1 MSYIYTLLD
10 IVSSLLILV
19 TFTFA
24 VSVKDNK
31 ANKKRECEEIT
42 ENEIIILSKCNNI
55 FWANLSYNPHAVEL
69 LKKRF
74 EYEKSLSEEEY
85 NRLPFCNKIDWVI
98 ICMNENAIELIKKR
112 IEYENYLGYNYKF
125 QDCIDS
131 SYGENRINWTTMTS
145 NKNAIE
151 LLRDRIK
158 YEKSLYNLDIKEYNK
173 LVNKI
178 NWKSGLTSTK
188 NAVILLKY
196 LLKEYGDNFTILSFL
211 FEDSKFNITKSKSI
225 VKKHTDI
232 KII

>member
-1 MSYIYTLLD
+1 MSYLYMLLD

-98 ICMNENAIELIKKR
+98 ICMNENAIELIKER
-112 IEYENYLGYNYKF
+112 IEYEKCLGYNYKF
-125 QDCIDS
+125 QDSIDS

>member
-1 MSYIYTLLD
+1 MSYLYMLLD

-19 TFTFA
+19 SFTFA

-98 ICMNENAIELIKKR
+98 ICMNENAIELIKER

-125 QDCIDS
+125 QDSIDS

-151 LLRDRIK
+151 LLRDRVK
-158 YEKSLYNLDIKEYNK
+158 YEKSLDIKEYNK
-173 LVNKI
+173 LDSKI
-178 NWKSGLTSTK
+178 NWNTGLTSTK
-188 NAVILLKY
+188 NAVLLLKD
-196 LLKEYGDNFTILSFL
+196 LLID
-211 FEDSKFNITKSKSI
+211 
-225 VKKHTDI
+225 
-232 KII
+232 

>member
-98 ICMNENAIELIKKR
+98 ISMNENAIELIKKR

>member
-1 MSYIYTLLD
+1 MSYLYMLLD

-19 TFTFA
+19 SFTFA
-24 VSVKDNK
+24 VSLKDK
-31 ANKKRECEEIT
+31 TNKKRECEEIT

-85 NRLPFCNKIDWVI
+85 NRLPFCNKINWVI
-98 ICMNENAIELIKKR
+98 ISMNEYAIELIKER

-125 QDCIDS
+125 QDSIDS

-151 LLRDRIK
+151 LLRDRVK
-158 YEKSLYNLDIKEYNK
+158 YEKSLDIKEYNK
-173 LVNKI
+173 LDSKI
-178 NWKSGLTSTK
+178 NWNTGLTSTK
-188 NAVILLKY
+188 NAVLLLKD
-196 LLKEYGDNFTILSFL
+196 LLID
-211 FEDSKFNITKSKSI
+211 
-225 VKKHTDI
+225 
-232 KII
+232 

>member
-173 LVNKI
+173 MVNKI

>member
-1 MSYIYTLLD
+1 MSYLYMLLD

-19 TFTFA
+19 SFTFA

-98 ICMNENAIELIKKR
+98 ISMNENAIELIKER
-112 IEYENYLGYNYKF
+112 IEYEKYLGYNYKF
-125 QDCIDS
+125 QDSIDS

-151 LLRDRIK
+151 LLRDRVK
-158 YEKSLYNLDIKEYNK
+158 YEKSLDIKEYNK
-173 LVNKI
+173 LDSKI
-178 NWKSGLTSTK
+178 NWNTGLTSTK
-188 NAVILLKY
+188 NAVILLKD
-196 LLKEYGDNFTILSFL
+196 LLID
-211 FEDSKFNITKSKSI
+211 
-225 VKKHTDI
+225 
-232 KII
+232 

>member
-1 MSYIYTLLD
+1 MSYLYMLLD

-19 TFTFA
+19 SFTFA

-74 EYEKSLSEEEY
+74 EYEKSLSDVEY

-98 ICMNENAIELIKKR
+98 ISMNENAIELIKER
-112 IEYENYLGYNYKF
+112 IEYEKCLGYNYKF
-125 QDCIDS
+125 QDSIDS

-151 LLRDRIK
+151 LLRDRVK
-158 YEKSLYNLDIKEYNK
+158 YEKSLDIKEYNK
-173 LVNKI
+173 LDSKI
-178 NWKSGLTSTK
+178 NWNTGLTSTK
-188 NAVILLKY
+188 NAVILLKD
-196 LLKEYGDNFTILSFL
+196 LLID
-211 FEDSKFNITKSKSI
+211 
-225 VKKHTDI
+225 
-232 KII
+232 

>member
-1 MSYIYTLLD
+1 MSYLYMLLD

-24 VSVKDNK
+24 VSVKDK

-74 EYEKSLSEEEY
+74 EYEKSLSDVEY

-98 ICMNENAIELIKKR
+98 ICMNENAIELIKER
-112 IEYENYLGYNYKF
+112 IEYEKYLGYNYKF
-125 QDCIDS
+125 QDSIDS
-131 SYGENRINWTTMTS
+131 SYGKNRINWTTMTS

-188 NAVILLKY
+188 NAVILLKD
-196 LLKEYGDNFTILSFL
+196 LLI
-211 FEDSKFNITKSKSI
+211 
-225 VKKHTDI
+225 
-232 KII
+232 

>member
-1 MSYIYTLLD
+1 MSYLYMLLD

-19 TFTFA
+19 SFTFA

-98 ICMNENAIELIKKR
+98 ISMNENAIELIKER
-112 IEYENYLGYNYKF
+112 IEYEKCLGYNYKF
-125 QDCIDS
+125 QDSIDS

-145 NKNAIE
+145 NKKAIE

-188 NAVILLKY
+188 NAVILLKD
-196 LLKEYGDNFTILSFL
+196 LLI
-211 FEDSKFNITKSKSI
+211 
-225 VKKHTDI
+225 
-232 KII
+232 

>member
-1 MSYIYTLLD
+1 MLLD

-98 ICMNENAIELIKKR
+98 ICMNENAIELIKER

-125 QDCIDS
+125 QDSIDS

-151 LLRDRIK
+151 LLRDRVK
-158 YEKSLYNLDIKEYNK
+158 YEKSLDIKEYNK
-173 LVNKI
+173 LDSKI
-178 NWKSGLTSTK
+178 NWNTGLTSTK
-188 NAVILLKY
+188 NAVLLLKD
-196 LLKEYGDNFTILSFL
+196 LLID
-211 FEDSKFNITKSKSI
+211 
-225 VKKHTDI
+225 
-232 KII
+232 

>member
-1 MSYIYTLLD
+1 MSYLYMLLD

-19 TFTFA
+19 SFTFA

-74 EYEKSLSEEEY
+74 EYEKSLSKEEY
-85 NRLPFCNKIDWVI
+85 NRLPFCNKINWVI
-98 ICMNENAIELIKKR
+98 ISMNENAIELIKER
-112 IEYENYLGYNYKF
+112 IEYEKYLGYNYKF
-125 QDCIDS
+125 QDSIDS

-158 YEKSLYNLDIKEYNK
+158 YEKSLDIKEYNK
-173 LVNKI
+173 LDSKI
-178 NWKSGLTSTK
+178 NWNTGLTSTK
-188 NAVILLKY
+188 NAVLLLKD
-196 LLKEYGDNFTILSFL
+196 LLID
-211 FEDSKFNITKSKSI
+211 
-225 VKKHTDI
+225 
-232 KII
+232 

>member
-1 MSYIYTLLD
+1 MSYLYMLLD

-19 TFTFA
+19 SFTFA

-74 EYEKSLSEEEY
+74 EYEKSLSKEEY
-85 NRLPFCNKIDWVI
+85 NRLPFCNKINWVI
-98 ICMNENAIELIKKR
+98 ISMNENAIELIKER
-112 IEYENYLGYNYKF
+112 IEYEKYLGYNYKF
-125 QDCIDS
+125 QDSIDS

-151 LLRDRIK
+151 LLRDRVK
-158 YEKSLYNLDIKEYNK
+158 YEKSLDIKEYNK
-173 LVNKI
+173 LDSKI
-178 NWKSGLTSTK
+178 NWNTGLTSTK
-188 NAVILLKY
+188 NAVILLKD
-196 LLKEYGDNFTILSFL
+196 LLID
-211 FEDSKFNITKSKSI
+211 
-225 VKKHTDI
+225 
-232 KII
+232 

>member
-1 MSYIYTLLD
+1 MLLD

-125 QDCIDS
+125 QDSIDS

>member
-1 MSYIYTLLD
+1 MSYLYMLLD

-19 TFTFA
+19 SFTFA

-98 ICMNENAIELIKKR
+98 ICMNENAIELIKER
-112 IEYENYLGYNYKF
+112 IEYEKYLGYNYKF
-125 QDCIDS
+125 QDSIDS

-145 NKNAIE
+145 NKNE
-151 LLRDRIK
+151 YQPLL
-158 YEKSLYNLDIKEYNK
+158 
-173 LVNKI
+173 
-178 NWKSGLTSTK
+178 GLTT
-188 NAVILLKY
+188 
-196 LLKEYGDNFTILSFL
+196 
-211 FEDSKFNITKSKSI
+211 
-225 VKKHTDI
+225 
-232 KII
+232 

>member
-1 MSYIYTLLD
+1 MSYLYMLLD

-24 VSVKDNK
+24 VSVKDK
-31 ANKKRECEEIT
+31 TNKKRECEEIT

-55 FWANLSYNPHAVEL
+55 FWANLSYNPHAVKL

-125 QDCIDS
+125 QDSIDS
-131 SYGENRINWTTMTS
+131 SYGENRINWNVMTS

-158 YEKSLYNLDIKEYNK
+158 YEKSLYNLDIKEYNE

>member
-1 MSYIYTLLD
+1 MSYLYMLLD

-19 TFTFA
+19 SFTFA

-85 NRLPFCNKIDWVI
+85 NRLPFCNKINWVI
-98 ICMNENAIELIKKR
+98 ISMNENAIELIKER
-112 IEYENYLGYNYKF
+112 IEYEKYLGYNYKF
-125 QDCIDS
+125 QDSIDS

-151 LLRDRIK
+151 LLRDRVK
-158 YEKSLYNLDIKEYNK
+158 YEKSLDIKEYNK
-173 LVNKI
+173 LDSKI
-178 NWKSGLTSTK
+178 NWNTGLTSTK
-188 NAVILLKY
+188 NAVLLLKD
-196 LLKEYGDNFTILSFL
+196 LLID
-211 FEDSKFNITKSKSI
+211 
-225 VKKHTDI
+225 
-232 KII
+232 

>member
-1 MSYIYTLLD
+1 MSYLYMLLD

-98 ICMNENAIELIKKR
+98 ISMNENAIELIKER
-112 IEYENYLGYNYKF
+112 IEYEKYLGYNYKF
-125 QDCIDS
+125 QDSIDS

-151 LLRDRIK
+151 LLRDRVK
-158 YEKSLYNLDIKEYNK
+158 YEKSLDIKEYNK
-173 LVNKI
+173 LDSKI
-178 NWKSGLTSTK
+178 NWNTGLTSTK
-188 NAVILLKY
+188 NAVILLKD
-196 LLKEYGDNFTILSFL
+196 LLID
-211 FEDSKFNITKSKSI
+211 
-225 VKKHTDI
+225 
-232 KII
+232 

>member
-1 MSYIYTLLD
+1 MLLD

-19 TFTFA
+19 SFTFA

-98 ICMNENAIELIKKR
+98 ISMNENAIELIKER
-112 IEYENYLGYNYKF
+112 IEYEKYLGYNYKF
-125 QDCIDS
+125 QDSIDS

-151 LLRDRIK
+151 LLRDRVK
-158 YEKSLYNLDIKEYNK
+158 YEKSLDIKEYNK
-173 LVNKI
+173 LDSKI
-178 NWKSGLTSTK
+178 NWNTGLTSTK
-188 NAVILLKY
+188 NAVLLLKD
-196 LLKEYGDNFTILSFL
+196 LLID
-211 FEDSKFNITKSKSI
+211 
-225 VKKHTDI
+225 
-232 KII
+232 

>member
-158 YEKSLYNLDIKEYNK
+158 YEKSLYNLDIKEYNE

>member
-1 MSYIYTLLD
+1 MSYLYMLLD

-74 EYEKSLSEEEY
+74 EYEKSLSKEEY
-85 NRLPFCNKIDWVI
+85 NRLPFCNKINWVI
-98 ICMNENAIELIKKR
+98 ISMNENAIELIKKR

-125 QDCIDS
+125 QDSIDS

-151 LLRDRIK
+151 LLRDRVK
-158 YEKSLYNLDIKEYNK
+158 YEKSLDIKEYNK
-173 LVNKI
+173 LDSKI
-178 NWKSGLTSTK
+178 NWNTGLTSTK
-188 NAVILLKY
+188 NAVLLLKD
-196 LLKEYGDNFTILSFL
+196 LLID
-211 FEDSKFNITKSKSI
+211 
-225 VKKHTDI
+225 
-232 KII
+232 

>member
-1 MSYIYTLLD
+1 MLLD

-19 TFTFA
+19 SFTFA

-98 ICMNENAIELIKKR
+98 ICMNENAIELIKER

-125 QDCIDS
+125 QDSIDS

-151 LLRDRIK
+151 LLRDRVK
-158 YEKSLYNLDIKEYNK
+158 YEKSLDIKEYNK
-173 LVNKI
+173 LDSKI
-178 NWKSGLTSTK
+178 NWNTGLTSTK
-188 NAVILLKY
+188 NAVLLLKD
-196 LLKEYGDNFTILSFL
+196 LLID
-211 FEDSKFNITKSKSI
+211 
-225 VKKHTDI
+225 
-232 KII
+232 

>member
-1 MSYIYTLLD
+1 MLLD

-24 VSVKDNK
+24 VSVKDK
-31 ANKKRECEEIT
+31 TNKKRECEEIT

-98 ICMNENAIELIKKR
+98 ISMNENAIELIKER
-112 IEYENYLGYNYKF
+112 IEYEKYLGYNYKF
-125 QDCIDS
+125 QDSIDS
-131 SYGENRINWTTMTS
+131 SYGKNRINWTTMTS

-188 NAVILLKY
+188 NAVILRY
-196 LLKEYGDNFTILSFL
+196 
-211 FEDSKFNITKSKSI
+211 NI
-225 VKKHTDI
+225 
-232 KII
+232 

>member
-1 MSYIYTLLD
+1 MSYLYMLLD

-19 TFTFA
+19 SFTFA

-74 EYEKSLSEEEY
+74 EYEKSLSKEEY
-85 NRLPFCNKIDWVI
+85 NRLPFCNKINWVI
-98 ICMNENAIELIKKR
+98 ISMNENAIELIKER
-112 IEYENYLGYNYKF
+112 IEYEKCLGYNYKF
-125 QDCIDS
+125 QDSIDS

-151 LLRDRIK
+151 LLRD
-158 YEKSLYNLDIKEYNK
+158 S
-173 LVNKI
+173 I
-178 NWKSGLTSTK
+178 NGM
-188 NAVILLKY
+188 LL
-196 LLKEYGDNFTILSFL
+196 
-211 FEDSKFNITKSKSI
+211 
-225 VKKHTDI
+225 
-232 KII
+232 

>member
-1 MSYIYTLLD
+1 MLLD

-19 TFTFA
+19 SFTFA

-98 ICMNENAIELIKKR
+98 ISMNENAIELIKER
-112 IEYENYLGYNYKF
+112 IEYENYLVYNYKF
-125 QDCIDS
+125 QDSIDS

-145 NKNAIE
+145 NKYAIE
-151 LLRDRIK
+151 LLRDRVK
-158 YEKSLYNLDIKEYNK
+158 YEKSLDIKEYNK
-173 LVNKI
+173 LDSKI
-178 NWKSGLTSTK
+178 NWNTGLTSTK
-188 NAVILLKY
+188 NAVLLLKD
-196 LLKEYGDNFTILSFL
+196 LLID
-211 FEDSKFNITKSKSI
+211 
-225 VKKHTDI
+225 
-232 KII
+232 

>member
-1 MSYIYTLLD
+1 MSYLYMLLD

-85 NRLPFCNKIDWVI
+85 NKLPQCNKIDWVI

-125 QDCIDS
+125 QDSIDS

-151 LLRDRIK
+151 LLRDRVK
-158 YEKSLYNLDIKEYNK
+158 YEKSLDIKEYNK
-173 LVNKI
+173 LDSKI
-178 NWKSGLTSTK
+178 NWNTGLTSTK
-188 NAVILLKY
+188 NAVLLLKD
-196 LLKEYGDNFTILSFL
+196 LLID
-211 FEDSKFNITKSKSI
+211 
-225 VKKHTDI
+225 
-232 KII
+232 